1 MKTGKSQ
8 SILTISAVAFVAAF
22 IVDLYLIIAAPSN
35 IELIIAVSL
44 IVIVD
49 TYFLVDGILAKI
61 DEIAAVNIDKQN
73 ELTKVEKGIYSVAK
87 REEIAGNQSMSA
99 MLDALM
105 EFKEQNEKLYNELME
120 QNRVFAKLS
129 IKKESDNTSKIVT
142 SNERVAV
149 LIAQMAT
156 SNAKSQ
162 EEAIEIL
169 NDICKELEQ
178 RSIEENDK
186 ANDRDNVEHSHL
198 RVMNS

>member
-22 IVDLYLIIAAPSN
+22 IVDLYLIIVAPSN

-178 RSIEENDK
+178 RSIEESNRE
-186 ANDRDNVEHSHL
+186 NDRDNVEHSHL